1 MPLSATERI
10 AEIDRR
16 LVRVAKEISVLGA
29 LSWPP
34 RIVEAFLDSWR
45 AGRPKLP
52 TPPRVEPVPEQAR
65 AELRDIATSADT
77 SDPRGRWL
85 AATAESYRAVSDMLG
100 QPGTATFHTLSRE
113 VYGSPGDPLIGTSD
127 TQLSAADQLLEST
140 GALHDATRESE
151 YDYCITAEHVAADIR
166 QRLDAFFTDDRI
178 KVVID
183 PNLGA
188 KAAASARRIRIRGAT
203 CFSRMDV
210 AQLCEH
216 EAFVHSATALNGRK
230 QPLLGCLSLSTPRT
244 TATQEGL
251 ATFAELVTGSID
263 LARLRRIALRIRA
276 VHIAEEGGDFVD
288 VFRYVLSA
296 GQTESESVRTAARIF
311 RGGDPRGRHVFTK
324 DVVYLRG
331 ILGVHTF
338 LRKAIADNNPELIRR
353 LFVGRLS
360 AQDVFTLEESYESGE
375 IVAARYVPEWASNTR
390 ALAAQLSFSLLL
402 NRIDIGRVQVT
413 DLFRREAAAV

>member
-1 MPLSATERI
+1 MSLSATER
-10 AEIDRR
+10 AARLDRR
-16 LVRVAKEISVLGA
+16 LVRIAKEISVLGA
-29 LSWPP
+29 LSWPS
-34 RIVEAFLDSWR
+34 RLVDAFVVQWR
-45 AGRPKLP
+45 AGRPEL
-52 TPPRVEPVPEQAR
+52 PVPPDVAPVDEAVR
-65 AELRDIATSADT
+65 AELRDIAARADRG
-77 SDPRGRWL
+77 DPRGRWL
-85 AATAESYRAVSDMLG
+85 AATADSYRAVADMLQ
-100 QPGTATFHTLSRE
+100 QPGTATFHALSRE
-113 VYGSPGDPLIGTSD
+113 IYGSPGDPLVGTND

-140 GALHDATRESE
+140 GALHEATREDE
-151 YDYCITAEHVAADIR
+151 LDYCITAEHVAAEIR
-166 QRLDAFFTDDRI
+166 RRLDAFFTDDRI
-178 KVVID
+178 EVVID

-188 KAAASARRIRIRGAT
+188 KAAASARRIRIRGGT
-203 CFSRMDV
+203 CFSQMDV
-210 AQLCEH
+210 DQLCEH

-251 ATFAELVTGSID
+251 ATFAELVTGAID

-276 VHIAEEGGDFVD
+276 VHIAEEGADFID
-288 VFRYVLSA
+288 VFRYVLDA

-338 LRKAIADNNPELIRR
+338 LRRAIADNNPELIPR

-360 AQDVFTLEESYESGE
+360 AQDVFTLEESYDNGD
-375 IVAARYVPEWASNTR
+375 IVPAHYVPEWARNTR

-402 NRIDIGRVQVT
+402 NRIDIGRVQVS
-413 DLFRREAAAV
+413 DLFRREAAAE